1 MDVVEIPSTQNPLT
15 HEQMD
20 QLRLTV
26 DPLAPELGDDY
37 GVGTYVIAKEFVKA
51 LIA

>member
-1 MDVVEIPSTQNPLT
+1 MDVVEIPSTHNPLT

-26 DPLAPELGDDY
+26 DPELGDDY

-51 LIA
+51 LVA